1 MSDERL
7 RELERRWKETCATQ
21 DEAAYLVERTR
32 SGELD
37 QNRLELAAYLGHAAS
52 LVALGDEAPEVLTA
66 DDLPPYRL
74 RLDQGRSNMGYL
86 EEVGAWWGQEFC
98 IRFAIAAATH
108 AANRWEERRPDGVE
122 ALHVARACI
131 SRAEAWTLNPTR
143 ETSMEIGP
151 LLDSNNNLSWAI
163 RGPHHIAN
171 VAKGPPGWKETTY
184 SHHLARTVLAAT
196 RIAVSSRKA
205 QRAEREALLDLT
217 REDLAPWALGYF
229 DPVRDRVAA
238 RQREAGSE

>member
-98 IRFAIAAATH
+98 IR
-108 AANRWEERRPDGVE
+108 
-122 ALHVARACI
+122 I